1 MNEILAP
8 ILTPNPKTLNPK
20 PKTLNPKP
28 QGMNEILAPI
38 YYVMSLASRDAAPD
52 ASWNL
57 AATVA
62 TRDAATVATRDAT
75 RNQVTRS
82 DAKNEAVHEDAAQ
95 SAGEPRKGDA
105 TLQQD
110 AEADAFWCL
119 PKP

>member
-1 MNEILAP
+1 
-8 ILTPNPKTLNPK
+8 
-20 PKTLNPKP
+20 
-28 QGMNEILAPI
+28 MNEILAPI
-38 YYVMSLASRDAAPD
+38 YYVMSLASRDATPD

-57 AATVA
+57 
-62 TRDAATVATRDAT
+62 AATVATRDAT

-82 DAKNEAVHEDAAQ
+82 DAKNEALHEDAAQ